1 MFVGFVIP
9 SFYIYM
15 WLLLATAAICLTIWV
30 SLTIYDALRWVWS
43 RLF

>member
-1 MFVGFVIP
+1 MVTILIP

-15 WLLLATAAICLTIWV
+15 WLLLATAMLSATIWTA
-30 SLTIYDALRWVWS
+30 LTIYDGLRWVWS